1 MRYLV
6 RIVAIVG
13 IVLATALAM
22 CSGEVRSLPWFD
34 PSLECSEIRAALL
47 APVAGTWADGTPCA
61 GESRTLRFKAL
72 ANGTAVACDPQ
83 ARSGAIWQNARL
95 AETTGDEAV
104 GHCAILCR
112 DPDAPADAT
121 RCSAFCR
128 DAADPSKCDPA
139 LAALAWR
146 LPEAAELEA
155 LTLRVND
162 STCTVRGCRMDTA
175 LEGDCDDYWAAGL
188 EDPEDPAHS
197 ERAFFDMRGGAS
209 GFDRV
214 DLSHSV
220 RCVADRL

>member
-22 CSGEVRSLPWFD
+22 CSGEDRPLPWFD
-34 PSLECSEIRAALL
+34 PSLECSEISAAL
-47 APVAGTWADGTPCA
+47 ATPVAEVWADGSPCA
-61 GESRTLRFKAL
+61 GESRTIRFRAL
-72 ANGTAVACDPQ
+72 DNGTAVACDPEVG
-83 ARSGAIWQNARL
+83 SGAIWQNAKL
-95 AETTGDEAV
+95 AETRGDEAV
-104 GHCAILCR
+104 GHCANLCR
-112 DPDAPADAT
+112 DPEAPSDAT

-128 DAADPSKCDPA
+128 DAADPSRCDPA

-146 LPEAAELEA
+146 LPGAAELEA

-162 STCTVRGCRMDTA
+162 SPCTVRGCRMDTA
-175 LEGDCDDYWAAGL
+175 LEGDCDDTWAADL
-188 EDPEDPAHS
+188 EDPEDPEHS
-197 ERAFFDMRGGAS
+197 ERAFFDMRGGAR